1 MKKIVSSSL
10 VLGAMMSLVGCG
22 GGSDTSASTGT
33 AYYVDSA
40 VSGVNYVC
48 GTQEGITGSD
58 GSFTFDVGSGC
69 TFYLGD
75 IMLREVAVGSLKDGA
90 KIVEDDAKIGL
101 ILQNLDSDGNPDN
114 GITISEEA
122 VAVMQENGVAAL
134 PSTVE
139 EAEALAATISSSTGN
154 PVITQADAQ
163 THLDSTMVKELI
175 SGKTFY
181 IPGSE
186 EDDSLHLTKVIVNAD
201 ATHTAWSWV
210 IGTNEAGEGDI
221 TIDGNMMYVADS
233 NPMEYISQTT
243 DYLIVK
249 EHHSDGS
256 TYEARWYTDRTK
268 AEAFMNTL
276 GDGGGASTDN
286 GDISTV
292 ITTLSYMKTHPTD
305 KLASTDCHAYIGGG
319 ETVSLVWVGNTL
331 QTPIVE
337 GENSWAD
344 VLSALRYDLAP
355 ADNMYKSIDGCKW
368 VQTAVSSRQIASFE
382 EAVSIQNRN
391 LQVFS
396 DSPGGDTTSTPSPN
410 VDDIAQQQNDF
421 EVYSDA
427 IKANTVSSC
436 KEKYGT
442 YTLLELASIANTP
455 TDADIAVGQSIN
467 GDAAYCQTLL
477 IQSGDL
483 SY

>member
-1 MKKIVSSSL
+1 MKKKIVSSSIATL
-10 VLGAMMSLVGCG
+10 ALISLVGCG
-22 GGSDTSASTGT
+22 GGGDTSASTGT

-139 EAEALAATISSSTGN
+139 EAEALAETISSSTGN

-186 EDDSLHLTKVIVNAD
+186 EDGSLHLTKVIVNAD
-201 ATHTAWSWV
+201 ATHAAWSWV

-221 TIDGNMMYVADS
+221 TIDGNMMHVADT

-276 GDGGGASTDN
+276 GEGGSSSTP
-286 GDISTV
+286 S
-292 ITTLSYMKTHPTD
+292 TLSDLIVGKTFYITVHDSYVENGQTIVNNHVETLVFGTDGKLTD
-305 KLASTDCHAYIGGG
+305 KWI
-319 ETVSLVWVGNTL
+319 
-331 QTPIVE
+331 
-337 GENSWAD
+337 ENGAQQEVIMDYSVDGD
-344 VLSALRYDLAP
+344 VLSIVTP
-355 ADNMYKSIDGCKW
+355 DGETITFTNPE
-368 VQTAVSSRQIASFE
+368 QTVTNITFTSAYSEESGRFFFDEATAKAS
-382 EAVSIQNRN
+382 
-391 LQVFS
+391 L
-396 DSPGGDTTSTPSPN
+396 
-410 VDDIAQQQNDF
+410 
-421 EVYSDA
+421 
-427 IKANTVSSC
+427 
-436 KEKYGT
+436 
-442 YTLLELASIANTP
+442 
-455 TDADIAVGQSIN
+455 
-467 GDAAYCQTLL
+467 
-477 IQSGDL
+477 
-483 SY
+483 